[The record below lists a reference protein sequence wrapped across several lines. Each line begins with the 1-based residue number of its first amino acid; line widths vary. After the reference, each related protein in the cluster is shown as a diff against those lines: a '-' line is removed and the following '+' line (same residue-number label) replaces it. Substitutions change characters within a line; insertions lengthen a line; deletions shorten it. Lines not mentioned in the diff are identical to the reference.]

1 METMIDPDALI
12 HITDEND
19 TEVLVA
25 EKNVPIDDMIAVES
39 YTKYEASELTLDRD
53 FFSKYNDEGYYIGY
67 DSRGIG
73 IVIPQSI
80 VAEIEHRE

>member
-19 TEVLVA
+19 TEVLVS
-25 EKNVPIDDMIAVES
+25 EKAVPVDDVIAVES
-39 YTKYEASELTLDRD
+39 YDEFKRSELTLDRD
-53 FFSKYNDEGYYIGY
+53 FFRKHNDEGYYIGY

-73 IVIPQSI
+73 IVIPESI

>member
-19 TEVLVA
+19 TEVLVHQ
-25 EKNVPIDDMIAVES
+25 KSISVDDVIAVES
-39 YTKYEASELTLDRD
+39 YDEFKRSELYLDRD
-53 FFSKYNDEGYYIGY
+53 FFSKYNDEEFYIGY
-67 DSRGIG
+67 DSHGTGIL
-73 IVIPQSI
+73 IPQSI

>member
-25 EKNVPIDDMIAVES
+25 EKNVPVDDMIAVES
-39 YTKYEASELTLDRD
+39 YNEFKRSELTLDRD
-53 FFSKYNDEGYYIGY
+53 FFSNYNDEGYYIGY

-80 VAEIEHRE
+80 VTEIEHRE

>member
-19 TEVLVA
+19 TEVLVS
-25 EKNVPIDDMIAVES
+25 EKAVPVDDVIAVES
-39 YTKYEASELTLDRD
+39 YDEFKRSELTLDRD

-73 IVIPQSI
+73 IVIPESI

>member
-1 METMIDPDALI
+1 MIDPDALI

-25 EKNVPIDDMIAVES
+25 EKTVPIDDMIAVES
-39 YTKYEASELTLDRD
+39 YDEFKRSELIVDRD
-53 FFSKYNDEGYYIGY
+53 FFSNYNDEEFYIGY

-73 IVIPQSI
+73 IVIPESI

>member
-1 METMIDPDALI
+1 MRMIQRYWS
-12 HITDEND
+12 
-19 TEVLVA
+19 
-25 EKNVPIDDMIAVES
+25 VES

-53 FFSKYNDEGYYIGY
+53 FFRKHNDEGYYIGY

-73 IVIPQSI
+73 IVIPESI

>member
-25 EKNVPIDDMIAVES
+25 EKTVPIDDMIAVES
-39 YTKYEASELTLDRD
+39 YTKYEASERIVDRD
-53 FFSKYNDEGYYIGY
+53 FFNKYDDEEFYIGY

-73 IVIPQSI
+73 IVIPQPI
-80 VAEIEHRE
+80 IAEIEHRE

>member
-19 TEVLVA
+19 TEVLVS
-25 EKNVPIDDMIAVES
+25 EKAVPVDDVIAVES
-39 YTKYEASELTLDRD
+39 YDEFKRSELTLNRD
-53 FFSKYNDEGYYIGY
+53 FFRKYNDEGYYIGY

-73 IVIPQSI
+73 IVIPESI